1 MGAAEIA
8 WDPQQRAGIRL
19 QSGPGCQTY
28 RDLHNDS
35 EGHAAQQLQLS
46 IKATHGKG
54 GGTCCPT
61 LRQAPLL
68 QAERKCRPGDPLKYG
83 CLRAE
88 LADPQR
94 SSSAC
99 LTGGPA

>member
-35 EGHAAQQLQLS
+35 EGHAAQQLQPFNQGYTRKRWWHMLS
-46 IKATHGKG
+46 NTQT
-54 GGTCCPT
+54 GTI
-61 LRQAPLL
+61 APGREEVQTWGSPEVWL
-68 QAERKCRPGDPLKYG
+68 PSG
-83 CLRAE
+83 
-88 LADPQR
+88 
-94 SSSAC
+94 
-99 LTGGPA
+99 